1 MKKNKKM
8 NRTVVIGLGNPIL
21 SDDSVGIHAA
31 RALYPRLEGMG
42 HVEVK
47 ELYGGGLVLMEAMA
61 GFKMA
66 VVIDAMVTGAHEP
79 GSVLTMYVGD
89 TGGADDFKCSRNLAC
104 GHDTGLAEAL
114 EVGRSVGYVLPSE
127 VKVIGIEAA
136 DVVNFGENLSPPV
149 SGALPLVVE
158 MVLAEVMKDMGPVK
172 QGKAHGR

>member
-1 MKKNKKM
+1 M

-21 SDDSVGIHAA
+21 SDDSVGIKAA
-31 RALYPRLEGMG
+31 RLLKGRLEGVG
-42 HVEVK
+42 HVVVM
-47 ELYGGGLVLMEAMA
+47 ELYGGGLMLMEAMA
-61 GFKMA
+61 DFERA
-66 VVIDAMVTGAHEP
+66 VVIDAMVTGRHEP
-79 GSVLTMYVGD
+79 GSILELDIGD
-89 TGGADDFKCSRNLAC
+89 LGDNNDFKCSRNLAC